1 LQNATQRHL
10 QQRRQ
15 WLQHLSQRAHS
26 VSPLAVLGRGYA
38 LVSDEQGQ
46 LLRSVNATAVDSVI
60 TARLHDGEVSA
71 RVLTVKEL
79 P

>member
-1 LQNATQRHL
+1 M
-10 QQRRQ
+10 
-15 WLQHLSQRAHS
+15 
-26 VSPLAVLGRGYA
+26 SPLAVLGRGYA
-38 LVSDEQGQ
+38 LVTNEQGQ

-71 RVLTVKEL
+71 RVLAIKVS